1 MNDIGDATLSAQY
14 RFQSSIMR
22 LIPTTGQKWLEL
34 ALFPAKTFT
43 ALAYVSVLIA
53 VKHAY
58 PHAQPIEGVMWV
70 ALGLVLSFAI
80 LCLGGLFQKHIG
92 PPGAYLVTCAF
103 AVADLLFIYLL
114 LPYMASA

>member
-1 MNDIGDATLSAQY
+1 
-14 RFQSSIMR
+14 
-22 LIPTTGQKWLEL
+22 
-34 ALFPAKTFT
+34 
-43 ALAYVSVLIA
+43 
-53 VKHAY
+53 
-58 PHAQPIEGVMWV
+58 MWV